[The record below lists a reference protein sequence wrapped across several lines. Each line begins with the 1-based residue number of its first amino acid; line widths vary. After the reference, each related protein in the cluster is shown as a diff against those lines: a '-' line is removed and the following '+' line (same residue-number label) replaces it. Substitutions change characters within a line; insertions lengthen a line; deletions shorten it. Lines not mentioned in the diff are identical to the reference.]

1 MINERRDKMVTTRKD
16 VLILNLFQKMTEK
29 DPSVYLTP
37 DQPLV
42 CSTKVSQSDVDKQE
56 ARVLETRKK
65 LAEALAALT
74 A

>member
-1 MINERRDKMVTTRKD
+1 MFYSYMKNHYIS
-16 VLILNLFQKMTEK
+16 FQKMTEK

-42 CSTKVSQSDVDKQE
+42 CSTKVSQSDVDRQE

>member
-1 MINERRDKMVTTRKD
+1 
-16 VLILNLFQKMTEK
+16 MTEK

-42 CSTKVSQSDVDKQE
+42 CSTKVSQSDVEKQE

>member
-1 MINERRDKMVTTRKD
+1 
-16 VLILNLFQKMTEK
+16 MTEK

-42 CSTKVSQSDVDKQE
+42 CSTKVSQSDVNKQE

-74 A
+74 EEEDKEDREDMEEAWGAQFSCP

>member
-1 MINERRDKMVTTRKD
+1 MPGSYPVFYSGMKNH
-16 VLILNLFQKMTEK
+16 LNSFQKMTEK

-42 CSTKVSQSDVDKQE
+42 CSTKVSQSDVDRQE

-65 LAEALAALT
+65 LAEALAELT